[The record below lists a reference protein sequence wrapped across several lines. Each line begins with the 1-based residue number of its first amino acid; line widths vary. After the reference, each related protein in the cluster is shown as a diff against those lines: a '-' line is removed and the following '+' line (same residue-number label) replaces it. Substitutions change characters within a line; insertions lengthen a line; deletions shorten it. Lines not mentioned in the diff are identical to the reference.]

1 MEILLG
7 LIVGAVIG
15 LGIHFALP
23 HRVVRGVALA
33 PFAGAAASA
42 VTWTVLTW
50 AGLTVASPLLWLAA
64 IAAPALTTLVL
75 IPLLSRTRL
84 RRDAADRARLGI

>member
-7 LIVGAVIG
+7 LIIGAVIG
-15 LGIHFALP
+15 LGVHFALP
-23 HRVVRGVALA
+23 HRDVRGATLA

-50 AGLTVASPLLWLAA
+50 AGFTAASPLLWLAA
-64 IAAPALTTLVL
+64 IAAPALTTLALV
-75 IPLLSRTRL
+75 PLLSRTRR

>member
-15 LGIHFALP
+15 LGVHFALP

-42 VTWTVLTW
+42 VMWTVLTW
-50 AGLTVASPLLWLAA
+50 AGHTVSSPLLWLVV
-64 IAAPALTTLVL
+64 IAAPALTTLALV
-75 IPLLSRTRL
+75 PLLSWTRL